1 MPSSPFSFESNTPQK
16 SISPVPSPAGFKI
29 MSSMHAL
36 QTTSKKKTKM
46 EQQKTKY
53 FEFILRWS
61 RKCSK
66 RSLYRFI
73 TRCFPYENENEETAY
88 TEKDPLAVQ
97 VEQPKYL
104 ET

>member
-1 MPSSPFSFESNTPQK
+1 M
-16 SISPVPSPAGFKI
+16 PSPAGFKI

-36 QTTSKKKTKM
+36 QTTSKK
-46 EQQKTKY
+46 QKWNNKKQNTLNS
-53 FEFILRWS
+53 FCDGQENAQN
-61 RKCSK
+61 
-66 RSLYRFI
+66 
-73 TRCFPYENENEETAY
+73 CFPYKNENEETTC